1 MRNQCGQDWVPA
13 PTGLTLSPKFKYSS
27 SVNIWLGF
35 SSGPSGGGSL
45 WGWQCTEIILDL
57 AGAWRGG
64 WPFGNLSS
72 LLFLETQKQD
82 GRRGPLGSPTMCTGI
97 SLLTSFMNST
107 GSSVVKNLPTS
118 AGDTR
123 DTGLIPASGRSP
135 GGGNGNPLQY
145 SCLGNPM
152 DRGAWRLTVRGVTK
166 SYTRLFN
173 NSRPLSL
180 GRISREGPTHWWPW
194 GPAVTPPDKQ
204 LSVLF

>member
-1 MRNQCGQDWVPA
+1 MKHLSRNFWPC
-13 PTGLTLSPKFKYSS
+13 YSS
-27 SVNIWLGF
+27 SVNIWLDF

-123 DTGLIPASGRSP
+123 DTGLTPGSGRSL
-135 GGGNGNPLQY
+135 GEGNGIPFQY
-145 SCLGNPM
+145 SYLENSV
-152 DRGAWRLTVRGVTK
+152 DRGAWQAAVHGVAESWT
-166 SYTRLFN
+166 
-173 NSRPLSL
+173 
-180 GRISREGPTHWWPW
+180 
-194 GPAVTPPDKQ
+194 
-204 LSVLF
+204 